1 MPQFEARTPTW
12 TTRYPLA
19 VNWWLLPGTHGG
31 GRRCGQ
37 RRSWRRRSRPVE
49 IPIEN
54 TAASIREPMRHG
66 SCRDGFNFRA
76 MSIKGDETP
85 GPGWPGPELF
95 DECLRRDLADDELV
109 IRPGIEQNPPGRE
122 SDRLVCEPNF
132 NLHPPLFRSFT
143 HHDHACAAAR
153 GGSPPEPGGRIKLRP
168 RPLNTRLEHP
178 TRSCQ
183 TRPGPVAV
191 RQRARRNLLFPR
203 SPPTVARRRPSE
215 TCRRWGDAGNFKI
228 ATAISF
234 AKTGSLKNAAAPARC
249 GG

>member
-19 VNWWLLPGTHGG
+19 VNWWLLPGTYGG

-49 IPIEN
+49 IPTEN

-66 SCRDGFNFRA
+66 SCRDGFNFPA

-109 IRPGIEQNPPGRE
+109 IRPGIEQNPPDENRTGWCANRIFICILRC
-122 SDRLVCEPNF
+122 SDHL
-132 NLHPPLFRSFT
+132 
-143 HHDHACAAAR
+143 
-153 GGSPPEPGGRIKLRP
+153 
-168 RPLNTRLEHP
+168 P
-178 TRSCQ
+178 T
-183 TRPGPVAV
+183 TTM
-191 RQRARRNLLFPR
+191 RARRLGGARHR
-203 SPPTVARRRPSE
+203 SPAAGSNSVRARSIRGWSSP
-215 TCRRWGDAGNFKI
+215 
-228 ATAISF
+228 
-234 AKTGSLKNAAAPARC
+234 LAPARL
-249 GG
+249 GPVR